1 MGRRKK
7 IWGLFFFFGFG
18 GTAASLGRTKKIW
31 GLSGF
36 RVLSLVFRGLFW
48 FWRHLGLLGKEGKTN
63 LGAVRGE
70 FLESQCHEHLL
81 CKATINVTF
90 QNLCLSAISMQ
101 ACVPRRASV
110 PALPS
115 GEPAYDC
122 WLTLFCF

>member
-1 MGRRKK
+1 LVLEPLELAWGGERKS
-7 IWGLFFFFGFG
+7 GGCFFFFGFG

-63 LGAVRGE
+63 LGAVKGE

-81 CKATINVTF
+81 
-90 QNLCLSAISMQ
+90 
-101 ACVPRRASV
+101 
-110 PALPS
+110 
-115 GEPAYDC
+115 
-122 WLTLFCF
+122 

>member
-1 MGRRKK
+1 MRVLDAGHNF
-7 IWGLFFFFGFG
+7 WECQLLVWSHYLVDQLLVGLFWFWSHWSLLGEEKENLGAVFFFFGFG

-63 LGAVRGE
+63 LGAVKGE

-81 CKATINVTF
+81 
-90 QNLCLSAISMQ
+90 
-101 ACVPRRASV
+101 
-110 PALPS
+110 
-115 GEPAYDC
+115 
-122 WLTLFCF
+122 